1 MLAGLLCRE
10 AKLGPHEAAETD
22 GGDKPTPAGWC
33 YDPGLANP
41 ACCLQLQPGAGVERD
56 RSHV

>member
-1 MLAGLLCRE
+1 MLAGLLHRE
-10 AKLGPHEAAETD
+10 AKLGPHEAAGMD
-22 GGDKPTPAGWC
+22 GGDKPTPAAWC
-33 YDPGLANP
+33 YDLGLPNP